1 MRELIEGVT
10 RVKWIGK
17 ETDYDYELEI
27 HEAGV
32 LVDKENN
39 MWISDGGERFKWVTS
54 EPDSYPKLG
63 EYWEFVDDIESTE
76 NPNHTQLASKNEWTD
91 KHYNFNYQLKPID
104 IEKGFVKL
112 DAYLINKIWRLNAA
126 DSTGAAFHCLKT
138 LTRLAN
144 EKNSKEREIRA
155 LYGQVKRWAEIEGIE
170 L

>member
-10 RVKWIGK
+10 KIRHIGNNYHK
-17 ETDYDYELEI
+17 GIARKGLLT
-27 HEAGV
+27 
-32 LVDKENN
+32 LVDAESCPT
-39 MWISDGGERFKWVTS
+39 WTTSSGEELQWGVRDGEGQ
-54 EPDSYPKLG
+54 
-63 EYWEFVDDIESTE
+63 YWEFVDDSVPTTNLEHKTLPSE
-76 NPNHTQLASKNEWTD
+76 NEWTD

-112 DAYLINKIWRLNAA
+112 DAYLVNKIWRLNAA